1 MKPHYLLIISLF
13 TSISSLF
20 AQLTPTTVNIPMR
33 DAKTLAADVY
43 LPNNTDTFPVIFV
56 QTPYNKNTF
65 RQTGLPLGVR
75 QNLSSANYAF
85 VIMDWRG
92 FYGSAAAFS
101 LTGDKGQDGYD
112 AIEWISNQSWCNG
125 KIGTWGP
132 SALSNVQFETA
143 YEKHP
148 NHVCAVPEVTMPQTR
163 YDKYY
168 PGGALE
174 VASLQTLSVL
184 FGSSGFKTVVENPH
198 YSNLWSFVENST
210 LDLPNVA
217 IPMLIVGGW
226 YDHNIEFD
234 ILLLQMMQTQTDV
247 AVRNKHKML
256 IGPWV
261 HGGAGMSY
269 VGSNIQGELNY
280 PLAEGENHSYEN
292 QFFDYYLRGIQNN
305 WEANAVFKYYQM
317 GEDVW
322 KTTATFENEPDTL
335 VFSTDENFKL
345 VMTEVTGGSSTK
357 SIVYDPENPSPTIGG
372 KTLHPDLDQGP
383 FNQQTV
389 IDRSDALYFETD
401 TFLSMLHVT
410 GAITAKI
417 IIQPGAVDTDVAL
430 RLVDVY
436 PDGRKILID
445 DDIQRLRFRNGYTI
459 NDTSFMNVNS
469 TYQFDITFDPIALSF
484 PAGHKLGL
492 IVTGSNYP
500 RYNRNMNTGEEMY
513 PNNSIDTLVN
523 PQAINNQ
530 LVVGGG
536 SIGTR
541 LIVPGKFDANSS
553 VVKTNKEVISV
564 FPNPVI
570 DELHVLGL
578 KRNSEIV
585 ILDVTGKE
593 QACKQTKKGSEVIID
608 VAELA
613 NGVYFLHA
621 GISLQRFIKK

>member
-1 MKPHYLLIISLF
+1 MKPHYLLTLLLF
-13 TSISSLF
+13 ASISSVF

-33 DAKTLAADVY
+33 DGKTLAADVY

-56 QTPYNKNTF
+56 QTPYNKNTYH
-65 RQTGLPLGVR
+65 QTGLPLGVR
-75 QNLSSANYAF
+75 QNLSTSNYAF

-92 FYGSAAAFS
+92 FYGSADAFT
-101 LTGDKGQDGYD
+101 LTVNKGEDGYD
-112 AIEWISNQSWCNG
+112 AIEWITNQTWCNG

-143 YEKHP
+143 YEQHP

-168 PGGALE
+168 PGGVLE

-184 FGSSGFKTVVENPH
+184 FGNNTFNTVVEKPYYN
-198 YSNLWSFVENST
+198 NLWSYVENST

-226 YDHNIEFD
+226 YDHNIDFD
-234 ILLLQMMQTQTDV
+234 IKLLQMMQSQTAT

-261 HGGAGMSY
+261 HGGVGLAY
-269 VGSNIQGELNY
+269 VGSEIQGELNY
-280 PLAEGENHSYEN
+280 PLAAGENHNYEN
-292 QFFDYYLRGIQNN
+292 QFFDYYLRGVQNN

-322 KTTATFENEPDTL
+322 KTTSTFENDSDTL

-345 VMTEVTGGSSTK
+345 VMTSVTGGSSAK
-357 SIVYDPENPSPTIGG
+357 SFVYNPEDPSPTIGG

-383 FNQQTV
+383 FNQQAV

-401 TFLSMLHVT
+401 TFLSALHIT
-410 GAITAKI
+410 GVIKAKV

-459 NDTSFMNVNS
+459 NDTSFMDVNS
-469 TYQFDITFDPIALSF
+469 TYQVDITFDPIALSL
-484 PAGHKLGL
+484 PTGHKLGL

-500 RYNRNMNTGEEMY
+500 RYNRNMNTGNEMY

-523 PQAINNQ
+523 PQTITNQ
-530 LVVGGG
+530 LVIGGG

-541 LIVPGKFDANSS
+541 LIVPGKFDASNIVIESTNSS
-553 VVKTNKEVISV
+553 ILL
-564 FPNPVI
+564 FPNPTV
-570 DELHVLGL
+570 DKLHIQGLAPNNEITILSITGKKQSCTVTKKRSEVL
-578 KRNSEIV
+578 V
-585 ILDVTGKE
+585 DVTG
-593 QACKQTKKGSEVIID
+593 
-608 VAELA
+608 LA
-613 NGVYFLHA
+613 SGVYFLRA
-621 GISLQRFIKK
+621 GSALQRFVKK

>member
-1 MKPHYLLIISLF
+1 MKPHYLLTLLLF
-13 TSISSLF
+13 ASISSVF

-33 DAKTLAADVY
+33 DGKTLAADVY

-56 QTPYNKNTF
+56 QTPYNKNTY

-75 QNLSSANYAF
+75 QNLSTSNYAF

-92 FYGSAAAFS
+92 FYGSAAAFT
-101 LTGDKGQDGYD
+101 LTVNKGEDGYD
-112 AIEWISNQSWCNG
+112 AIEWMTNQAWCNG

-143 YEKHP
+143 YEQHP

-168 PGGALE
+168 PGGVIE

-184 FGSSGFKTVVENPH
+184 FGNNTFNTVVENP
-198 YSNLWSFVENST
+198 YYNNLWSYVENST
-210 LDLPNVA
+210 LDLPSVA

-226 YDHNIEFD
+226 YDHNIDFD
-234 ILLLQMMQTQTDV
+234 IKLLQMMQSQTAT

-261 HGGAGMSY
+261 HGGVGLAY
-269 VGSNIQGELNY
+269 VGSEIQGELNY
-280 PLAEGENHSYEN
+280 PLAAGENHSYEN

-322 KTTATFENEPDTL
+322 KTTSTFENDPDTL

-345 VMTEVTGGSSTK
+345 VMTSVTGGSSAK
-357 SIVYDPENPSPTIGG
+357 SFVYNPEDPSPTIGG

-383 FNQQTV
+383 FNQQAV

-401 TFLSMLHVT
+401 TFLSALHIT
-410 GAITAKI
+410 GAIKAKV

-459 NDTSFMNVNS
+459 NDTSFMDVNS
-469 TYQFDITFDPIALSF
+469 TYQVDITFDPIALSL
-484 PAGHKLGL
+484 PTGHKLGL

-500 RYNRNMNTGEEMY
+500 RYNRNMNTGNEMY

-523 PQAINNQ
+523 PQTITNQ
-530 LVVGGG
+530 LVIGGG

-541 LIVPGKFDANSS
+541 LIVPGKFDASNIVIESTNSS
-553 VVKTNKEVISV
+553 ILL
-564 FPNPVI
+564 FPNPTV
-570 DELHVLGL
+570 DELHIQGL
-578 KRNSEIV
+578 APNNEITILSITGKKQSCTVTKKRNEV
-585 ILDVTGKE
+585 LVDVTG
-593 QACKQTKKGSEVIID
+593 
-608 VAELA
+608 LA
-613 NGVYFLHA
+613 SGVYFLRA
-621 GISLQRFIKK
+621 GSALQRFVKK

>member
-75 QNLSSANYAF
+75 QNLSSSNYAF

-101 LTGDKGQDGYD
+101 LTGDKGKDGYD
-112 AIEWISNQSWCNG
+112 AIEWISNQTWCNG

-143 YEKHP
+143 YEQHP
-148 NHVCAVPEVTMPQTR
+148 NHLCAVPEVTMPQTR

-168 PGGALE
+168 PGGVLE

-198 YSNLWSFVENST
+198 YNNVWSFVENST

-226 YDHNIEFD
+226 YDHNIQFD
-234 ILLLQMMQTQTDV
+234 IRLLQMMQTQTDV

-261 HGGAGMSY
+261 HGGVGLAY
-269 VGSNIQGELNY
+269 VGSDIQGELNY
-280 PLAEGENHSYEN
+280 PLAAGENNSYEN
-292 QFFDYYLRGIQNN
+292 QFFDYYLRDIQNN
-305 WEANAVFKYYQM
+305 WEVNTVFKYYQM

-322 KTTATFENEPDTL
+322 KTTATFENELDTL

-357 SIVYDPENPSPTIGG
+357 SFAYDPEDPSPTIGG

-383 FNQQTV
+383 YNQQAV

-401 TFLSMLHVT
+401 IFLSMLHVT
-410 GAITAKI
+410 GAIKAKI
-417 IIQPGAVDTDVAL
+417 IMQPGAVDTDIAL

-459 NDTSFMNVNS
+459 NDTSFMDVNN

-500 RYNRNMNTGEEMY
+500 RYNRNMNTGEKMY

-523 PQAINNQ
+523 PQTITNQ

-541 LIVPGKFDANSS
+541 LIVPGKFDGSNS
-553 VVKTNKEVISV
+553 VVTKNSIAINV
-564 FPNPVI
+564 FPNPVM

-578 KRNSEIV
+578 MKDSEIA
-585 ILDVTGKE
+585 ILDVTGKK
-593 QACKQTKKGSEVIID
+593 QACKQTKKGSEVLVD
-608 VAELA
+608 VTELA
-613 NGVYFLHA
+613 SGVYFLHV
-621 GISLQRFIKK
+621 GTSLQRFIKK